1 MICNQGL
8 VVHWMLGLFMQ
19 ISRKIAPWKGLSIK
33 KWIDERKQRRKEEER
48 LQKAEVHAAI
58 SVARVAAM
66 LAAVATDSA
75 ERSQSNLS
83 KETAVAS
90 AAALVA
96 EQCARAAHALGAR
109 QEQIAST
116 PVSSTSATDILMLTA
131 AAATC
136 IHAFTSQH
144 IEIIS

>member
-1 MICNQGL
+1 
-8 VVHWMLGLFMQ
+8 MLGLFMQ